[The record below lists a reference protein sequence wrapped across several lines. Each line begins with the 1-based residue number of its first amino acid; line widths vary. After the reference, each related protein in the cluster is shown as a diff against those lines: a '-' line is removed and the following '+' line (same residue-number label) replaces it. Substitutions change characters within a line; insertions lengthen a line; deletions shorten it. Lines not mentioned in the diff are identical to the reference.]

1 MPMTNNEPWVLV
13 CGSIALDLV
22 GRYDGSFADYQDR
35 YDIKALN
42 ISLQLTELRTSFGG
56 CGMNITYGLHK
67 LSTPVTPLSAAGVD
81 FMDHYHQH
89 LTEIGIRT
97 EYIAVDSS
105 LPRCATAL
113 VIGDSKG
120 NQITGF
126 HAGASPSLMRK
137 LPSEIENIEQCR
149 VAILAPEDAPIM
161 LRQARDLHGLKIPII
176 FDPGQGIAEFTE
188 ADILELLT
196 LSNTLIINAHEYEIL
211 KHNSELSEEAIQ
223 RMVEKVIVTNG
234 AKGVNVFT
242 SGKMDHVDGIDK
254 ARIADSTGCG
264 DAFRAGYL
272 FGLMQDVDAIV
283 SAELGCV
290 LAAINLENIDTQTY
304 EINAAGLWARHEAAY
319 GNPEQ

>member
-1 MPMTNNEPWVLV
+1 MAMTNDEPWVLV
-13 CGSIALDLV
+13 CGSIALDFV
-22 GRYDGSFADYQDR
+22 GRYDGSFADYQER

-67 LSTPVTPLSAAGVD
+67 LSTLVTPLSAAGLN

-105 LPRCATAL
+105 LPRCATAM
-113 VIGDSKG
+113 VISDDEG

-149 VAILAPEDAPIM
+149 IAILAPEDAPIM
-161 LRQARDLHGLKIPII
+161 LRQARDLHRLDIPII
-176 FDPGQGIAEFTE
+176 FDPGQGIAKFSE
-188 ADILELLT
+188 ADIHELLT
-196 LSNTLIINAHEYEIL
+196 LSNTVIINAHEYEIL
-211 KHNSELSEEAIQ
+211 QHNSGLSDEEVQ
-223 RMVEKVIVTNG
+223 HMVDKVIVTDG
-234 AKGVNVFT
+234 ANGVNVFT
-242 SGKMDHVDGIDK
+242 SGTMNHVDGIDK
-254 ARIADSTGCG
+254 TRIVDSTGCG

-272 FGLMQDVDAIV
+272 YGLMQDVDAKIC
-283 SAELGCV
+283 AELGCV

-304 EINAAGLWARHEAAY
+304 DIDAAGLWAGHEAAY
-319 GNPEQ
+319 GQPEP